1 MRWLKAVLI
10 VTLIFGAAACK
21 KEGDQKSA
29 SFKVAQADVDREIPA
44 DLSLIQTGQVDVDA
58 ADFAFEFYREV
69 IATTDGNVV
78 FSPYSIRQAFAMVY
92 AGARGNTESQMTDVF
107 RYTGGQ
113 SEIHARLNGLDTVL
127 NGQEA
132 GEGERFEINIA
143 NALWLQN
150 DVPVEPNFL
159 DVLAR
164 NYGAGAQL
172 VDFRNQREQ
181 AAEMINAWVS
191 EQTRQKI
198 PKMIEAGDLDAQTFC
213 IIGNAIYFNAGWAE
227 EFDKS
232 KTTDDWFNLLNG
244 KSISVPT
251 MHRRAHYPFA
261 QTEKYITV
269 ALPYVGEATRM
280 IILMPK
286 EGYFGEI
293 EAALDAN
300 LWKQIIE
307 TDLRGS
313 TEIVL
318 SMPRFSIEG
327 GYELAALLS
336 NMGLTDLFN
345 ASADLSGMSSD
356 PLYVA
361 LAKHNAIIEVDEEG
375 TVAAAVTV
383 IGPSLQLGPWHVD
396 INRPFIYA
404 IYDQPTGTILFLGRV
419 MNPAE

>member
-10 VTLIFGAAACK
+10 VSLIFGVAACK
-21 KEGDQKSA
+21 KDEDSKSV
-29 SFKVAQADVDREIPA
+29 SFKIAQADVEREVPA
-44 DLSLIQTGQVDVDA
+44 DLSLIQTGQVDVDG
-58 ADFAFEFYREV
+58 ADFAFEFYRQV
-69 IATTDGNVV
+69 IVTTDGNVV
-78 FSPYSIRQAFAMVY
+78 FSPYGIRQAFAMVY

-107 RYTGGQ
+107 NYMDGQ
-113 SEIHARLNGLDTVL
+113 ADIHTRFNGLDTVL

-143 NALWLQN
+143 NSLWLQN
-150 DVPVEPNFL
+150 DLPVEPDFL

-172 VDFRNQREQ
+172 VDFKSQPTQ
-181 AAEMINAWVS
+181 AADMINEWVS

-198 PKMIEAGDLDAQTFC
+198 PKMIEARDLDAETFC
-213 IIGNAIYFNAGWAE
+213 IIGNVVYFNAGWAD

-232 KTTDDWFNLLNG
+232 KTTDDWFNLLDG
-244 KSISVPT
+244 KSVSVPT
-251 MHRRAHYPFA
+251 MHRTAHYPFA

-269 ALPYVGEATRM
+269 ALPYVGETTRM

-293 EAALDAN
+293 ETALDADM
-300 LWKQIIE
+300 WTQIIE

-313 TEIVL
+313 TEIAL

-327 GYELAALLS
+327 GYELTAILS
-336 NMGLTDLFN
+336 NMGVTDLFN
-345 ASADLSGMSSD
+345 GSANLSGMSSA
-356 PLYVA
+356 PLYVR

-375 TVAAAVTV
+375 TIAAAVTV
-383 IGPSLQLGPWHVD
+383 IGPSLQLGPWPVD

-419 MNPAE
+419 INPAE